1 MATHAP
7 TTTTSTETII
17 TEPVAR
23 HSIELSWKSI
33 LAGVVSGLAIW
44 MMLYTLGIAVGLT
57 TIDPARAESM
67 RATGIFSGVWTL
79 AAPIIALFI
88 GGAVAGRGAGPVT
101 RGEGA
106 LHGLV
111 TWGLT
116 ILIGAWLVSNV
127 LTGAM
132 VFATQFSGSFQGP
145 GAMTGRADLPTQL
158 EAIRAAGGAFWSLF
172 GSIFLAMLA
181 ALAGAA
187 LGVSKWQRWEAKGE
201 PISDRTSY
209 HATQDEAHV

>member
-1 MATHAP
+1 MATQAP
-7 TTTTSTETII
+7 IRTTTTTE
-17 TEPVAR
+17 EPIGR
-23 HSIELSWKSI
+23 HTTELSWKSI
-33 LAGVVSGLAIW
+33 LAGVVAGLAIW

-57 TIDPARAESM
+57 TLEPDRTESM

-79 AAPIIALFI
+79 AAPVIALFV

-132 VFATQFSGSFQGP
+132 VFASQFGGSFQGP
-145 GAMTGRADLPTQL
+145 GVMSGRADLPTQI

-172 GSIFLAMLA
+172 GSILLAMIA

-187 LGVSKWQRWEAKGE
+187 LGVSKWQRWEAKGG
-201 PISDRTSY
+201 PVSDRAGY
-209 HATQDEAHV
+209 HPTHRDEARV